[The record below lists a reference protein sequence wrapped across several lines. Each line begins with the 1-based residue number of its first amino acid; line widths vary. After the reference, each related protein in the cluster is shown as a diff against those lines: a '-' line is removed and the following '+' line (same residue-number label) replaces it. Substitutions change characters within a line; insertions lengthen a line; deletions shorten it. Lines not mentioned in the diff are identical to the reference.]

1 MNEFVFLASP
11 LAAGLLLGA
20 FFFGALWWTII
31 RGVSSQRAI
40 VPVPVEIGEAGAIG

>member
-20 FFFGALWWTII
+20 FFFGALGG
-31 RGVSSQRAI
+31 RSL
-40 VPVPVEIGEAGAIG
+40 VPGITVD